1 LETSLIDRIH
11 VWAWGL
17 APTAGVLTLEE
28 QEAGQWAVLRR
39 LRVKTHQVFL
49 TKLTLSGAAVLQAQV
64 GSQTSLTWSQAA

>member
-1 LETSLIDRIH
+1 
-11 VWAWGL
+11 
-17 APTAGVLTLEE
+17 VLTLEV